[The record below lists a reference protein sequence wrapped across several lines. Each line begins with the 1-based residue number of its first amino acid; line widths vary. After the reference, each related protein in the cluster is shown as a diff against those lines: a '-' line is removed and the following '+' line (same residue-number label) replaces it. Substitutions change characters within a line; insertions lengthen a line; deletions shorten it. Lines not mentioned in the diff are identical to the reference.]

1 MRLKEV
7 IFERLYEK
15 GIRSFEP
22 DPIFKGKA
30 GREFKKKIYDFTDS
44 KTEVMLCSLAKHM
57 GGELVFKYEGK
68 EYPIDGVKQYDI
80 PFEELYRD
88 LDKWLADK
96 IVKED

>member
-22 DPIFKGKA
+22 DPVFKGKA
-30 GREFKKKIYDFTDS
+30 GREFKKNIYNFADS
-44 KTEVMLCSLAKHM
+44 KFESALCNLAKHI

-68 EYPIDGVKQYDI
+68 EYPIDGVKLYDV
-80 PFEELYRD
+80 PLEEMYRD
-88 LDKWLADK
+88 LDKWLEGK
-96 IVKED
+96 VKED